1 MADDYTKGLSGP
13 LSFGEKK
20 AVERLRE
27 IDKEA
32 GKPYENRDQRLA
44 ELRRVADRSSDVDK
58 SSRRLKGL

>member
-1 MADDYTKGLSGP
+1 MSDDYTKGLSRP
-13 LSFGEKK
+13 LSFGEQK

-32 GKPYENRDQRLA
+32 GKPYENRDQRLT
-44 ELRRVADRSSDVDK
+44 ELRREADRGSSVDK

>member
-1 MADDYTKGLSGP
+1 MSDDYESGLSKP

-20 AVERLRE
+20 AIEMLRR

-32 GKPYENRDQRLA
+32 GKPYENRDQRLT
-44 ELRRVADRSSDVDK
+44 ELRREADRSSDVDK

>member
-32 GKPYENRDQRLA
+32 GKPYEDRDKRLG
-44 ELRRVADRSSDVDK
+44 ELRREADRSSTADK
-58 SSRRLKGL
+58 SPRRR

>member
-1 MADDYTKGLSGP
+1 MEKPMSDDYTKGLSRP
-13 LSFGEKK
+13 LSFGERK

-44 ELRRVADRSSDVDK
+44 DLRRDAGGANK
-58 SSRRLKGL
+58 SPRRV